1 MFRLVAILTS
11 AIILAVTNGA
21 SALDYPQR
29 PIKWIVPYA
38 AGGGADTLAR
48 LIEPEMTKRL
58 GQPIFIENKPGAA
71 SSIAAV
77 EVARSSPDGYTIF
90 SADNGTLIYNPA
102 LYKKLPYTLAQFLPV
117 AMLARSPSILVVS
130 PSSGLHTLQELVDRV
145 KREPGKISY
154 ASSGPGS
161 PHAMAMELLKAKVGL
176 DMIHVPYRGGAL
188 SIQDV
193 AAGQVPIAMTDF
205 SSGSG
210 LISAGKLRA
219 LAVANP
225 KRMPQLAE
233 VPTFDE
239 LGFPGIYAEAFGG
252 IVVPA
257 GTPAEI
263 VTTLQRA
270 IAGALNETRVKAR
283 LFDLGQEPVGGD
295 SQQFSAVLNEET
307 ARWHKLIKELNISL
321 D

>member
-1 MFRLVAILTS
+1 MHSFIRVLALGFIIAGSNATS
-11 AIILAVTNGA
+11 AAE
-21 SALDYPQR
+21 YPNR

-71 SSIAAV
+71 SAIAAV
-77 EVARSSPDGYTIF
+77 EVARSAPDGYTIF

-102 LYKKLPYTLAQFLPV
+102 LYKKLPYNLKQFLPV
-117 AMLARSPSILVVS
+117 SMLARSPSILVAG
-130 PSSGLHTLQELVDRV
+130 PSIEVHSVQELFDKI
-145 KREPGKISY
+145 KRQPGKFSY

-161 PHAMAMELLKAKVGL
+161 PHAMAMELLKVQVGL
-176 DMIHVPYRGGAL
+176 EMIHVPYRGGAL

-193 AAGQVPIAMTDF
+193 AAGQIPMAMTDF

-210 LISAGKLRA
+210 LINAGRLRA
-219 LAVANP
+219 LAVANA
-225 KRMPQLAE
+225 KRMPQLPD

-239 LGFPGIYAEAFGG
+239 LGFNGIYAEAFGG
-252 IVVPA
+252 IVVSA
-257 GTPAEI
+257 GTPPEI
-263 VTTLQRA
+263 VTKLQLA
-270 IAGALNETRVKAR
+270 IQGALEEPRVKAR

-295 SQQFSAVLNEET
+295 AKQFAAVLDTET
-307 ARWHKLIKELNISL
+307 ARWHKLIRDLNISL